1 MKFKKTFF
9 NKKILITGNTGF
21 KGCWLTLW
29 FLRLG
34 ANVVGVSKGLPSNPS
49 LFEIL
54 NLKKKIKFYKFDI
67 TDYKKLSHVIK
78 KEKPDF
84 IFHLAAQALVLR
96 SYKKPL
102 ETIKTNVIG
111 TTNVLEVLKFIKKKC
126 VCIIITSDKCYENL
140 ELKRGYKETDL
151 LGGKDI
157 YSSSKASA
165 EIITSSY
172 FRTFLIFKKNIRI
185 GVARA
190 GNVIGGGDWAENR
203 IIPDW
208 YRFFSR
214 KKILS
219 IRYPNSTRPWQ
230 HVLEPLSGYLTLA
243 MNLALKNE
251 LNGQVFNFGPK
262 SSQNENVLSL
272 IKKLNK
278 SSDIF
283 SKNRIKIIKGKLYES
298 GLLKL
303 NCSKAERLLLWKAN
317 LKMSQLIQY
326 ISEWYICYFSQKK
339 NIFDVSME
347 QIKNFEK
354 IAKINK
360 IFWSN

>member
-34 ANVVGVSKGLPSNPS
+34 AKVIGVSNGLPSNPS

-54 NLKKKIKFYKFDI
+54 NLKKKIKFYKYDI
-67 TDYKKLSHVIK
+67 ADYKKLSNVVK
-78 KEKPDF
+78 KEKPDY

-102 ETIKTNVIG
+102 ETLKTNIIG
-111 TTNVLEVLKFIKKKC
+111 TANILETLKFIKKKC

-140 ELKRGYKETDL
+140 ELKRGYKESDL

-165 EIITSSY
+165 EIISSSY
-172 FRTFLIFKKNIRI
+172 FRTFLKFKKNIRI

-208 YRFFSR
+208 YRCFS
-214 KKILS
+214 KKKTLF

-243 MNLALKNE
+243 MDLTKKNKN
-251 LNGQVFNFGPK
+251 NGQVFNFGPK
-262 SSQNENVLSL
+262 NSQNEKVLSL
-272 IKKLNK
+272 INKLNK
-278 SSDIF
+278 SSNLF
-283 SKNRIKIIKGKLYES
+283 SKIVIKITKGKLYES

-317 LKMSQLIQY
+317 LNLSQLINY
-326 ISEWYICYFSQKK
+326 ISEWYTSYFKRK
-339 NIFDVSME
+339 NKIFDVSMK
-347 QIKNFEK
+347 QIKNYEK
-354 IAKINK
+354 IAKNNK

>member
-34 ANVVGVSKGLPSNPS
+34 AKVIGVSNGLPSNPS

-54 NLKKKIKFYKFDI
+54 NLKKKIKFYKYDI
-67 TDYKKLSHVIK
+67 TDYKKLSNIVK
-78 KEKPDF
+78 KEKPDY

-102 ETIKTNVIG
+102 ETVRTNIIG
-111 TTNVLEVLKFIKKKC
+111 TANVLETLKLIKKKC

-165 EIITSSY
+165 EIISSSY
-172 FRTFLIFKKNIRI
+172 FRTFLKFKKNIRV

-208 YRFFSR
+208 YRCFS
-214 KKILS
+214 KKKTLF

-243 MNLALKNE
+243 VNLTQKKIN
-251 LNGQVFNFGPK
+251 NGEVFNFGPK
-262 SSQNENVLSL
+262 PSQDEKVLSL

-278 SSDIF
+278 SSDLF
-283 SKNRIKIIKGKLYES
+283 SRNTIRITRGKFYES

-303 NCSKAERLLLWKAN
+303 NCSKAEKLLRWKAN
-317 LKMSQLIQY
+317 LNLLQLISF
-326 ISEWYICYFSQKK
+326 ISEWYSNYYTNKK
-339 NIFDVSME
+339 KIFDISMG

-354 IAKINK
+354 IAKENE
-360 IFWSN
+360 IFWSK

>member
-1 MKFKKTFF
+1 MNFYKTFYK
-9 NKKILITGNTGF
+9 KKILITGNTGF

-34 ANVVGVSKGLPSNPS
+34 AKVVGISNGVPSKPS

-54 NLKKKIKFYKFDI
+54 KLKNKIKYYKFDI
-67 TDYKKLSHVIK
+67 TDYKKLSKVII
-78 KEKPDF
+78 KEKPDY

-96 SYKKPL
+96 SYTKSL
-102 ETIKTNVIG
+102 ETLKTNIIG
-111 TTNVLEVLKFIKKKC
+111 TANILETLRYVYKKC
-126 VCIIITSDKCYENL
+126 VCVIITSDKCYENL

-165 EIITSSY
+165 ELVFSSY
-172 FRTFLIFKKNIRI
+172 FRTFLKFKNNIKI

-208 YRFFSR
+208 FRCFSK
-214 KKILS
+214 KKILD

-243 MNLALKNE
+243 MFLSKKKK
-251 LNGQVFNFGPK
+251 LNGEVFNFGPK
-262 SSQNENVLSL
+262 SNQNEKVISL
-272 IKKLNK
+272 INKLNK
-278 SSDIF
+278 SSKLF
-283 SKNRIKIIKGKLYES
+283 FKNKLKIKKGKLYES

-303 NCSKAERLLLWKAN
+303 NCNKA
-317 LKMSQLIQY
+317 
-326 ISEWYICYFSQKK
+326 KK
-339 NIFDVSME
+339 F
-347 QIKNFEK
+347 
-354 IAKINK
+354 
-360 IFWSN
+360 

>member
-1 MKFKKTFF
+1 MSFYKTFF
-9 NKKILITGNTGF
+9 KKKILITGNTGF

-34 ANVVGVSKGLPSNPS
+34 ANVVGISNGVPSKPS

-54 NLKKKIKFYKFDI
+54 KIKNKIKYHKFDI
-67 TDYKKLSHVIK
+67 TDYKKLSKVII
-78 KEKPDF
+78 KEKPDY

-96 SYKKPL
+96 SYKKSL
-102 ETIKTNVIG
+102 ETLKTNIIG
-111 TTNVLEVLKFIKKKC
+111 TANVLETLKYVKKKC
-126 VCIIITSDKCYENL
+126 VCVIITSDKCYENR

-165 EIITSSY
+165 ELVVSSY
-172 FRTFLIFKKNIRI
+172 FRTFLRFKNNIKI

-208 YRFFSR
+208 FRCFSK
-214 KKILS
+214 KKILD

-243 MNLALKNE
+243 MY
-251 LNGQVFNFGPK
+251 
-262 SSQNENVLSL
+262 LS
-272 IKKLNK
+272 KKK
-278 SSDIF
+278 
-283 SKNRIKIIKGKLYES
+283 
-298 GLLKL
+298 
-303 NCSKAERLLLWKAN
+303 KAEW
-317 LKMSQLIQY
+317 
-326 ISEWYICYFSQKK
+326 
-339 NIFDVSME
+339 
-347 QIKNFEK
+347 
-354 IAKINK
+354 
-360 IFWSN
+360 